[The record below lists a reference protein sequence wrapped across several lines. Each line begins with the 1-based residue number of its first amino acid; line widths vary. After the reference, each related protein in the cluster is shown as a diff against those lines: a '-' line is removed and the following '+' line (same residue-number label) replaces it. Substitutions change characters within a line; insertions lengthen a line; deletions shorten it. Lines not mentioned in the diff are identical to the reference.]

1 MRMSEAGLKY
11 FFFLLLAGFVS
22 CHLIMDSEKVPLAKV
37 GERVL
42 YLDDLQSVLPAGL
55 SSDDSMM
62 MAEDYIKKWI
72 MNELLVKKAEENLSP
87 AQKDLSKEL
96 MEYRNSMLTYRYK
109 MELMFQR
116 LDTVVSDSEISA
128 YYELHK
134 DNFVLNK
141 NIVKAIFIQI
151 PSEVSR
157 PEQVKVFCEQVSDDN
172 LKELQE
178 YCLRYAIT
186 YDLYVDNWVELEQ
199 IARNLPEPITDENRF
214 LRRNATIEMRDKDFY
229 YLLCVIDYRLA
240 SNLAPVEYVE
250 ENIKSLIINRR
261 RIDFLKKIE
270 DDVYIE
276 GIRNNKFKLYSY
288 EPDTEI

>member
-1 MRMSEAGLKY
+1 MSESILKY
-11 FFFLLLAGFVS
+11 FSFLLLAAFVS
-22 CHLIMDSEKVPLAKV
+22 CHLIMDSEKVPLARV

-42 YLDDLQSVLPAGL
+42 YLDDLKSVLPVGL
-55 SSDDSMM
+55 SADDSMM

-72 MNELLVKKAEENLSP
+72 MNELLVKKAEENLST

-96 MEYRNSMLTYRYK
+96 QEYRNSMLTYRYK

-116 LDTVVSDSEISA
+116 LDTVVNEREIAA

-141 NIVKAIFIQI
+141 NIVKAIFIKI
-151 PSEVSR
+151 PAEVSK

-172 LKELQE
+172 LRELQE
-178 YCLRYAIT
+178 YCLKFAIT
-186 YDLYVDNWVELEQ
+186 YDVYVDNWVELDL
-199 IARNLPEPITDENRF
+199 IAQNLPEPIADENRF
-214 LRRNATIEMRDKDFY
+214 LRRNATIELRDKDFY

-240 SNLAPVEYVE
+240 NNLAPVQYVE

-270 DDVYIE
+270 DDVYLE